1 MTAAN
6 WQDGTAHSLGVFL
19 NGQALGSVDA
29 HGEPIVDRSFLL
41 LLNAHHEDIVF
52 SLPPRRF
59 GPRWQVE
66 LSTAYPDAPAT
77 LLTARGS
84 AHVHGALDPAAARAG
99 LRARVSARVRAAPRR
114 GMTHGVPSA
123 TVLYRRA

>member
-1 MTAAN
+1 MVPARRP
-6 WQDGTAHSLGVFL
+6 AHDRRRLADAGAHALGVFL
-19 NGQALGSVDA
+19 NGQGIGSVDA

-41 LLNAHHEDIVF
+41 LLNAHHEDIIF

-77 LLTARGS
+77 LLTARGA
-84 AHVHGALDPAAARAG
+84 AHVTARSLLLLASRPGPDPVCG
-99 LRARVSARVRAAPRR
+99 
-114 GMTHGVPSA
+114 
-123 TVLYRRA
+123 